1 MPEITLDN
9 VTFSYG
15 ARLVLDR
22 VSLHVSTGERA
33 FIIGPNGTG
42 KSTLLK
48 ILTGD
53 LTPDSG
59 RVASGVVPQCIP
71 DPESFGG
78 SVAQFLD
85 STLAPFKE
93 VLLRFEQVTEA
104 IAFGQACLASK
115 YDQIVARLNAL
126 DVWSLDSRVHKTL
139 AGMGLTEFT
148 GSGANR
154 MLPTLSPGQ
163 RARLRLTAL
172 LIIRPEVLILDEPTN
187 HLDGEAI
194 SFLATAVK
202 NWDGQVLATSH
213 DRAFIEDTATV
224 IYDMD
229 ITVWQE
235 LAKVDGEDIVGVYR
249 NAGNYTD
256 YLAAKATAREKHLQT
271 HVAQQDEKREL
282 HEHRHE
288 SMKIARGGIRV
299 EAAVG
304 KAKKFFADRAAT
316 TARKRTRNDDV
327 RLERLVERE
336 VRKPRHYDL
345 EFPSLE
351 SDPRSGL
358 AVSARDATVVGR
370 LAPVTFDLGRGE
382 HLLVTGTNGAG
393 KSTLLNW
400 IASGNPPTKV
410 ASIGIITRDDPVGQ
424 VPRRLPAESDPG
436 FESHTWR
443 NGVGEAGKGIL
454 HPSMWRTPI
463 SDLSAG
469 NQRRAQ
475 LAIALA
481 RRPAVL
487 IIDEPTNYLDLE
499 TMDALE
505 DALRNWQGTLIIASH
520 DRWLIEHW
528 HGRRLH
534 LKPVRQTV
542 STRD

>member
-1 MPEITLDN
+1 MPAIALDD
-9 VTFSYG
+9 VSFSYG
-15 ARLVLDR
+15 SRLVLNR

-33 FIIGPNGTG
+33 FLTGPNGIG

-59 RVASGVVPQCIP
+59 RVVSGVAPQRIP

-78 SVAQFLD
+78 TVAQFLD
-85 STLAPFKE
+85 SALAPFKE
-93 VLLRFEQVTEA
+93 LLLRFEQVTEA
-104 IAFGQACLASK
+104 IASGQAGLASE
-115 YDQIVARLNAL
+115 YDQILARLNAL
-126 DVWSLDSRVHKTL
+126 DVWSLDSRVNETL
-139 AGMGLTEFT
+139 AGLSLIEFT
-148 GSGANR
+148 GSGVNR
-154 MLPTLSPGQ
+154 MLVTLSPGQ
-163 RARLRLTAL
+163 RARLKLATL

-194 SFLATAVK
+194 DFLATVVK
-202 NWDGQVLATSH
+202 NWDGPVLATSH

-235 LAKVDGEDIVGVYR
+235 LAKVDGEEIVGVYR

-256 YLAAKATAREKHLQT
+256 YLAAKATARERHSQI
-271 HVAQQDEKREL
+271 HAEQQDEKREL

-288 SMKIARGGIRV
+288 SMKIARGGVRV
-299 EAAVG
+299 ETAVG
-304 KAKKFFADRAAT
+304 IQKKFFMDRAAA
-316 TARKRTRNDDV
+316 TAVKRTRNDDV
-327 RLERLVERE
+327 RLERLAQRE

-345 EFPSLE
+345 EFPALE
-351 SDPRSGL
+351 SDPGSGL
-358 AVSARDATVVGR
+358 AVSARDAAVAGR
-370 LAPVTFDLGRGE
+370 LTPVTFDLGRGE
-382 HLLVTGTNGAG
+382 HLLVTGANGAG

-400 IASGNPPTKV
+400 IASGNPPTTV
-410 ASIGIITRDDPVGQ
+410 TSIGTITRDEPVGQ
-424 VPRRLPAESDPG
+424 VPQRLPVESDPG
-436 FESHTWR
+436 FGSHTWT
-443 NGVGEAGKGIL
+443 NGVGEAGKGVL

-463 SDLSAG
+463 PDLSAG

-505 DALRNWQGTLIIASH
+505 DALCNWQGTLIVASH

-528 HGRRLH
+528 EGGRLH
-534 LKPVRQTV
+534 LRPVRQAV
-542 STRD
+542 SKRD